1 MPAFRLILLFL
12 LAAFSASAQ
21 EQQQAAEPQEL
32 PAEVAAEFDARL
44 AEVLVARMDAVWVQM
59 FTNSVGL
66 TRDIS
71 AKRDDGFDAEGITIP
86 FPQHDVHVVKA

>member
-32 PAEVAAEFDARL
+32 PAEVAAEFDA
-44 AEVLVARMDAVWVQM
+44 
-59 FTNSVGL
+59 
-66 TRDIS
+66 
-71 AKRDDGFDAEGITIP
+71 EGITIP
-86 FPQHDVHVVKA
+86 FPQHDVHVVKT